1 MKASSLSKKLEAYYF
16 TIKQNRWHW
25 LFQLFCR
32 ILLAY
37 AFIVAGMVK
46 ILGERFASGLSV
58 IHPMGAYLEALH
70 HTGYYYTFIG
80 YAQVTAGVLLLIPS
94 TVLMGALLYLPI
106 IVNIWILSYAVR
118 FVGSYV
124 TSPLMVLANLYI
136 LAWHYDKLRYIL
148 PFNRYSKE
156 VSLAKPDKY
165 SLKFPYLFAGGVL
178 AIMVFFVLFS
188 QFGHE
193 VMPQNSLESCQKQ
206 FVGTEN
212 EAAGFT
218 FCECI
223 HVQGGSLDD
232 CLEGFENSKLNSTP
246 SI

>member
-1 MKASSLSKKLEAYYF
+1 MKSSNLPEKLENYYF
-16 TIKQNRWHW
+16 SIKRNRWHW
-25 LFQLFCR
+25 LFQLGCR

-58 IHPMGAYLEALH
+58 IHPMGSYLEALH

-80 YAQVTAGVLLLIPS
+80 VAQVLAAILLLIPR
-94 TVLMGALLYLPI
+94 TVLMGAILYLPI
-106 IVNIWILSYAVR
+106 IVNIWVLSYAVR

-156 VSLAKPDKY
+156 VSVPKPEKYDK
-165 SLKFPYLFAGGVL
+165 KFPFLFFLGVIGIL
-178 AIMVFFVLFS
+178 VFTVLFS
-188 QFGHE
+188 RFGHE
-193 VMPQNSLESCQKQ
+193 AMPQNSLESCKKQ
-206 FVGTEN
+206 FVGKEY
-212 EAAGFT
+212 EVAGFE
-218 FCECI
+218 FCECV
-223 HVQGGSLDD
+223 HTNGNPLDD
-232 CLEGFENSKLNSTP
+232 CLERFDQSKK
-246 SI
+246 